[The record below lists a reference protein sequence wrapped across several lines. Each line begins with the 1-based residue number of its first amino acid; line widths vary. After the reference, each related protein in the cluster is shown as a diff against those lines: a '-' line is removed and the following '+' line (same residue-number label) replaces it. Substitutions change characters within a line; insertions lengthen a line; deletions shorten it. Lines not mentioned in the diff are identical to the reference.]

1 MFPWL
6 LSFDEYAVYKHLSSA
21 ILSDQ
26 FCTIE
31 ALLRSRKRL
40 ALLRTKIVKSGL
52 LRKTLRLKALISYHS
67 ITDKVCRRTF
77 NLKVRKQDYPDEGTN
92 HILWETDL
100 MPAAVLSVQVRIE
113 KRRNKVTFGLFL
125 WHWNVSTLYVKYVVR
140 LCPRSNNI
148 PFYVKTFCFLQPWP
162 YSDWAGLVFY
172 DPGAS
177 PSGTPRI

>member
-1 MFPWL
+1 MSNFHHEIKCFHGYYL
-6 LSFDEYAVYKHLSSA
+6 LTSMQCTNTSA
-21 ILSDQ
+21 ALSDQ

-92 HILWETDL
+92 HIL
-100 MPAAVLSVQVRIE
+100 
-113 KRRNKVTFGLFL
+113 
-125 WHWNVSTLYVKYVVR
+125 
-140 LCPRSNNI
+140 
-148 PFYVKTFCFLQPWP
+148 
-162 YSDWAGLVFY
+162 
-172 DPGAS
+172 
-177 PSGTPRI
+177 